1 MAQRGDGRVD
11 RVELGHKKWMND
23 QKERG
28 TKERQRNEEE
38 DAVNH
43 IRGRVKGGSCMY
55 VPG

>member
-1 MAQRGDGRVD
+1 VAQRGDGRVD